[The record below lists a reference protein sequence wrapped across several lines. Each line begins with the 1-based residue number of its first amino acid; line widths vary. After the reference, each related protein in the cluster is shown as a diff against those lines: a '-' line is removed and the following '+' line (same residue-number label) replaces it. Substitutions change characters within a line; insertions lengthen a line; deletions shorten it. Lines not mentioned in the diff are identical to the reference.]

1 MCHGLPVRPRLLV
14 LVVLAGVLLAAPA
27 AASAAPTTLQSLRGP
42 WAGTLTG
49 ADPAIDVAVRLSG
62 GKRGSTIAFTGGLV
76 CSGVLIYLGRTGGEL
91 RFSEQIR
98 ASATDSCGGLGIV
111 RLRVRGD
118 GRLAYH
124 WRAVGADIPPARALL
139 GRVVLEG

>member
-1 MCHGLPVRPRLLV
+1 
-14 LVVLAGVLLAAPA
+14 
-27 AASAAPTTLQSLRGP
+27 
-42 WAGTLTG
+42 
-49 ADPAIDVAVRLSG
+49 
-62 GKRGSTIAFTGGLV
+62 TIAFSGDLV

-98 ASATDSCGGLGIV
+98 ASATDRCGGLGIV
-111 RLRVRGD
+111 RVHGD